1 MGHPSDGGHHPMEQR
16 WMDGDGHIL
25 LRFLPKAVTGTCP
38 GRDFSEMLNVVTTWV
53 PSCSSPTVPS
63 FLLYGD
69 SQVRRAAAAPCA
81 PAAYLSSFLFLGVQ
95 NAAVGADNPNPHC
108 LRDHLLAAARHGRRC
123 RAAEGPPLCW
133 ALCVQIIPKWVGLLT
148 DGKVV

>member
-1 MGHPSDGGHHPMEQR
+1 ME
-16 WMDGDGHIL
+16 GDGCIL
-25 LRFLPKAVTGTCP
+25 LRFLPKAVMGTCP
-38 GRDFSEMLNVVTTWV
+38 GRDFSEMINVVTTWV

-69 SQVRRAAAAPCA
+69 SQVICSLCPGKHISAAFF
-81 PAAYLSSFLFLGVQ
+81 SLGSKMQQWVQ
-95 NAAVGADNPNPHC
+95 ITPPHC
-108 LRDHLLAAARHGRRC
+108 LRDHLFAAARHGRRC
-123 RAAEGPPLCW
+123 WAAEGPPLCW

>member
-63 FLLYGD
+63 FVLYGD
-69 SQVRRAAAAPCA
+69 SQVIRAAAAPCA
-81 PAAYLSSFLFLGVQ
+81 PAAYLSSFLSLGVQ
-95 NAAVGADNPNPHC
+95 NAAVGADNPPHTVSVTTSLQLQGMAGGVVLLKVPHC
-108 LRDHLLAAARHGRRC
+108 A
-123 RAAEGPPLCW
+123 
-133 ALCVQIIPKWVGLLT
+133 GLYVCKSSQNEL
-148 DGKVV
+148 VS